1 MLGRDDYSGCCSP
14 QGFPLLIVQLPSTKI
29 GSELDALTATSGKNK
44 SGELFFLNCDNP
56 SDSTICQCQKSMTTT
71 VHLLG
76 LVYDSR
82 KLHTHRT
89 DAYESP
95 SRRKQDKCQFARS
108 SLLAALAL

>member
-56 SDSTICQCQKSMTTT
+56 SDSTIMPMPE
-71 VHLLG
+71 VHDNNGSSSRVG
-76 LVYDSR
+76 L
-82 KLHTHRT
+82 
-89 DAYESP
+89 
-95 SRRKQDKCQFARS
+95 
-108 SLLAALAL
+108 